1 MRLSNIISGAALIS
15 LVTALLA
22 ACSGNV
28 PSTPTSSAPTP
39 TATIGEGAMNNTRI
53 LLEYN
58 DQSPGLTK
66 RLEISANGETRLN
79 VGASLVGTVQLEAE
93 RVDQLVKRF
102 NDAGFFELQEEYPT
116 GGPTVMDDI
125 ASTITFTH
133 NGRTRTVTV
142 WHVSAKGVV
151 PQPLVDLIADLHSI
165 GNSIKSSLTPTPG
178 AIQVPDN
185 AIGYEY
191 TGGEAGYRKEM
202 FIGPTGI
209 VALDNRGR
217 AVGIIQLDKEHMAQL
232 LKKFE
237 DTRFFDLQD
246 KYEQIGAAVADEIY
260 YKISFTQNGRT
271 KTVSVAQSDMDKL
284 APQSL
289 RDLISDLDSIA
300 AEIERVAPSPT
311 VTK

>member
-1 MRLSNIISGAALIS
+1 MRLSNIISGATLIS

-22 ACSGNV
+22 SCSGNV
-28 PSTPTSSAPTP
+28 PSTPTSPAS
-39 TATIGEGAMNNTRI
+39 TATIGEGAMNITRI

-79 VGASLVGTVQLEAE
+79 VGASLVGTAQLEAE

-133 NGRTRTVTV
+133 NGRTRTVTT
-142 WHVSAKGVV
+142 WQVSAKGVV

-165 GNSIKSSLTPTPG
+165 GNSIKASHTPTPG

-191 TGGEAGYRKEM
+191 TGGVAGYRKEM

-217 AVGIIQLDKEHMAQL
+217 AVGTIQLDKEHMAQL
-232 LKKFE
+232 LKRFE

-246 KYEQIGAAVADEIY
+246 KYEQIGGVVADEIY

-289 RDLISDLDSIA
+289 RDLISDLDSIG
-300 AEIERVAPSPT
+300 AEIEHVAPSPT